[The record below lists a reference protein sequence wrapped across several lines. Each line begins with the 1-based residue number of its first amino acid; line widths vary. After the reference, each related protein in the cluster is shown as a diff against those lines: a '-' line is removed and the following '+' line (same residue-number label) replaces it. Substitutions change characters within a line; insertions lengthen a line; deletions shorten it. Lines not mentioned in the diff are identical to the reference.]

1 MNFACTRTIRCAVG
15 TMVLCLLGTPWAH
28 GQSAAG
34 GANPKPQMSEDAF
47 RNVQV
52 LRGIPV
58 DEFMGT
64 MGFFAASL
72 GMNCTDCHTEESA
85 GDWKKYADDTALK
98 NTARRMV
105 IMENL
110 INRSDFGNVR
120 MVTCYTCHRGVQHPD
135 ITPSLLE
142 QYGPPPPTDPDRVE
156 PLPKAPDSSA
166 AAGQI
171 LDKFIAVVG
180 GAQQLAKLNSFTAK
194 GTYSGFDTDFQKAP
208 LDLSAKAPNQ
218 RSATIH
224 LPVGD
229 NTTTYDGREGWIA
242 SADRPVPY
250 IELVGGDLD
259 GAKLEAELSFPGA
272 IKQSL
277 TKWRADFP
285 ATTIDDRAVQV
296 VAGIASGGTPIKLF
310 FDKQTGLLVRQTR
323 FVDTVVGVI
332 PVHIDYSDYRVVA
345 GVKMPFKWQTTWTDG
360 QSTTE
365 LTDVQPNAQ
374 VPAAKFAKPAAAASL
389 GAASK

>member
-1 MNFACTRTIRCAVG
+1 MNFECRRTIRCAVG
-15 TMVLCLLGTPWAH
+15 TLVLCLLGTTWVC

-34 GANPKPQMSEDAF
+34 GANPKPQMSQDAF
-47 RNVQV
+47 LNVQV

-72 GMNCTDCHTEESA
+72 GLNCTDCHTEESA

-105 IMENL
+105 VMEEL

-135 ITPSLLE
+135 VIPSLLE
-142 QYGPPPPTDPDRVE
+142 QYAPPPPSDPDRVE
-156 PLPKAPDSSA
+156 PLPNAPDSSA
-166 AAGQI
+166 AASQI
-171 LDKFIAVVG
+171 LDKFIAAVG
-180 GAQQLAKLNSFTAK
+180 GAQQLAKLTSFTAK

-218 RSATIH
+218 RSVTVRLH
-224 LPVGD
+224 SGED
-229 NTTTYDGREGWIA
+229 TTTYDGHEGWIA
-242 SADRPVPY
+242 SVDRPVPY
-250 IELVGGDLD
+250 IQLVGGDLD
-259 GAKLEAELSFPGA
+259 GAKLDAELSFPA
-272 IKQSL
+272 TLKQDL

-285 ATTIDDRAVQV
+285 PTTIDDKPV
-296 VAGIASGGTPIKLF
+296 VVVEGIAAGGTPIKLF
-310 FDKQTGLLVRQTR
+310 FDKQSGLLVRGTR
-323 FVDTVVGVI
+323 FVNTVVGVI
-332 PVHIDYSDYRVVA
+332 PVHVDYSDYRAVA
-345 GVKMPFKWQTTWTDG
+345 GVKVPFKWQTTWTDG
-360 QSTTE
+360 QSSTE
-365 LTDVQPNAQ
+365 LSDVQPNAQ
-374 VPAAKFAKPAAAASL
+374 IPAAKFAKPAAAATL